1 MTAISER
8 IHQAA
13 GVVVPGSA
21 EYRELLAS
29 IAEGASARDLDDT
42 NPFDQID
49 ALRSAGFGALRL
61 PTSVGGGGLTI
72 RELFAVIIDVAE
84 ADPIVAHI
92 LRTHYWFVEER
103 LRQAT
108 AAGYQGREN
117 DRWISLILQ
126 GKIFG
131 NASSERGSEAVGN
144 FKYGTRITASG
155 DRFLLDGEK
164 FYSTG
169 TLFSDYVSV
178 WADVDGT
185 AVASVIVPTD
195 RDGVE
200 IVDDWDGIG
209 QRRTG
214 TGTTRFH
221 DVEVTE
227 ADIVS
232 RIPLDAPPEPS
243 YQFAFLQLYLHGLI
257 SGILRSV
264 VSDAVELVAGR
275 SRGFSH
281 GPSAELNRDPLL
293 QNSIGTLA
301 STAFAAEA
309 VTLAAADAIDAAYAS
324 LDDAVPDAELAAQA
338 SLRTSQAKV
347 HVDEIATRA
356 ATALFELGGASA
368 ASRAKNLD
376 RHWRNIRTISL
387 HNPASYKASAVGNHL
402 LNSEPLPF
410 NGYF

>member
-8 IHQAA
+8 IHSPVEA
-13 GVVVPGSA
+13 VVPGSA
-21 EYRELLAS
+21 EYRNLLAA
-29 IAEGASARDLDDT
+29 IAAGASERDLNDT

-49 ALRSAGFGALRL
+49 VLRKAGFGALRL
-61 PTSVGGGGLTI
+61 PVSIGGGGLSI
-72 RELFAVIIDVAE
+72 RELFGVIIDVAE

-108 AAGYQGREN
+108 AAGHPGLEA
-117 DRWISLILQ
+117 DRWISLVLQ
-126 GKIFG
+126 GNIFG

-144 FKYGTRITASG
+144 FKYGTHLTASG
-155 DRFLLDGEK
+155 DSFLLNGEK

-195 RDGVE
+195 RAGIE

-214 TGTTRFH
+214 TGTTRFR
-221 DVEVTE
+221 DVAVTE
-227 ADIVS
+227 DDIVS
-232 RIPLDAPPEPS
+232 RIPLDAAPEPS
-243 YQFAFLQLYLHGLI
+243 YQFAFLQLYLQGLT

-264 VSDAVELVAGR
+264 VTDAGNLIDGR

-281 GPSAELNRDPLL
+281 GPSEDLKRDPLL
-293 QNSIGTLA
+293 QNAIGTLA
-301 STAFAAEA
+301 STAFAAES
-309 VTLAAADAIDAAYAS
+309 VTLAVADALDAAYAS
-324 LDDAVPDAELAAQA
+324 LDDAVPDAEAAALA
-338 SLRTSQAKV
+338 SLRASQAKV

-356 ATALFELGGASA
+356 ATALFEVGGASA
-368 ASRAKNLD
+368 ASRARNLD

-387 HNPASYKASAVGNHL
+387 HNPASYKAAAVGNHL